1 MEDKTS
7 EKGSDVAGHSAGG
20 YWEVPQDGHLSLR
33 QLHGVKD
40 TMTSYMMM
48 GGRENQAFNFLAL
61 KQNLWNLFYFET
73 GSSCIVQASLKLSVS
88 TP

>member
-7 EKGSDVAGHSAGG
+7 EKGSDVAGHRTGG

-40 TMTSYMMM
+40 TMTSIHDD
-48 GGRENQAFNFLAL
+48 GREGKSGF
-61 KQNLWNLFYFET
+61 
-73 GSSCIVQASLKLSVS
+73 
-88 TP
+88 